1 MSEESSG
8 NSHQC
13 VIMRRAGRLCQDT
26 KTVHSKIM
34 EQNNIEKRNRNEKF
48 QKFLHYDFDRHQG
61 ELNSPRILIA
71 FEIHEIL

>member
-1 MSEESSG
+1 
-8 NSHQC
+8 
-13 VIMRRAGRLCQDT
+13 
-26 KTVHSKIM
+26 M